1 MRPSGLTAADRA
13 KAAADA
19 RMFAV
24 VPGVVPGTVAG
35 PIPSADG
42 RALQSVLQV
51 DLGSKGW
58 ANANKAVDA
67 IRAITTSNPPAL
79 VVHVTGPLGI
89 AADSNNVFKGIDS
102 TLLFAAVAVVI
113 VIRVQLV
120 AIRAY
125 RIRRA

>member
-1 MRPSGLTAADRA
+1 MLPSSPGRRLPPALHPLRRAAP
-13 KAAADA
+13 A
-19 RMFAV
+19 RIDT
-24 VPGVVPGTVAG
+24 PRPGTTQTPGRFRRSGRPG
-35 PIPSADG
+35 PAPRDAASGNGTRPAPG
-42 RALQSVLQV
+42 
-51 DLGSKGW
+51 
-58 ANANKAVDA
+58 DA
-67 IRAITTSNPPAL
+67 IRAITTSNPPGL